1 MSATGFE
8 SQAPT
13 GYDDFESYW
22 AVEYHQGGR
31 QTFEVNLTLSSI
43 PRFVT
48 APDPNRPVEGN
59 RRVDVGH
66 ARGIA
71 EYVRTRANGLIP
83 TIVLRCPSGT
93 LDFVPNPDVLVK
105 GGVRFGTLRIP
116 KSKIQ
121 DLHIVDG
128 QHRVLGLEIAT
139 RDIGDDR
146 LSLKSQ
152 IVDAQDAGN
161 IPVKKELEEQLKVI
175 EEQLA
180 RISRERTTVQIV
192 VVDSIKEFKQIFVD
206 MNDTAKG
213 VKLSQVIEFDSS
225 NPLYGASI
233 KLSTHRLF
241 DGKTEREKNNVGDN
255 SPDLVSLA
263 NLFQFVKAASFGIS
277 GRVSDARMKEISRDV
292 TPLVRVAN
300 GAVDR
305 LIEAFPL
312 LEDLAS
318 GAISPAEARE
328 KSPLARANTM
338 RVLIGADSALR
349 TIGVEAA
356 DIPAFYMQLSNELSG
371 PFTRGNRLFQ
381 ASGSAFPLDAMAPG
395 SRNQNLKDA
404 VNVIVGF
411 CIDPK
416 SAPETWLETGREQL
430 AAAGARV

>member
-1 MSATGFE
+1 MSTTGFE

-31 QTFEVNLTLSSI
+31 QTFEVNLPLSSI

-71 EYVRTRANGLIP
+71 EYVRTRANGIIP

-128 QHRVLGLEIAT
+128 QHRVLGLEIART
-139 RDIGDDR
+139 EIGEDR
-146 LSLKSQ
+146 LNLKSQ

-233 KLSTHRLF
+233 KLSEHRLF
-241 DGKTEREKNNVGDN
+241 AGKTEREKNNVGDN

-277 GRVSDARMKEISRDV
+277 GRISDARMKEISRDV

-300 GAVDR
+300 AAVDR

-312 LEDLAS
+312 L
-318 GAISPAEARE
+318 
-328 KSPLARANTM
+328 
-338 RVLIGADSALR
+338 
-349 TIGVEAA
+349 
-356 DIPAFYMQLSNELSG
+356 
-371 PFTRGNRLFQ
+371 
-381 ASGSAFPLDAMAPG
+381 
-395 SRNQNLKDA
+395 
-404 VNVIVGF
+404 
-411 CIDPK
+411 
-416 SAPETWLETGREQL
+416 
-430 AAAGARV
+430 

>member
-1 MSATGFE
+1 MSAAGFE
-8 SQAPT
+8 NMAPT

-48 APDPNRPVEGN
+48 APDPNRPIEGN
-59 RRVDVGH
+59 RRVDVRH

-93 LDFVPNPDVLVK
+93 LDFVANPEVRAG
-105 GGVRFGTLRIP
+105 GGVRFGALRIP

-128 QHRVLGLEIAT
+128 QHRILGLEIAT
-139 RDIGDDR
+139 RELGEER

-152 IVDAQDAGN
+152 IVDAQEAGN
-161 IPVKKELEEQLKVI
+161 VPVKKELEEQLAII
-175 EEQLA
+175 EDQLS
-180 RISRERTTVQIV
+180 RISRERVTVQIV

-225 NPLYGASI
+225 NPLYQASI
-233 KLSTHRLF
+233 KLSEHRLF
-241 DGKTEREKNNVGDN
+241 AGRTEREKNTVGDN

-263 NLFQFVKAASFGIS
+263 NLFQFVRAASFGIS
-277 GRVSDARMKEISRDV
+277 GRISDARMKEISRDV
-292 TPLVRVAN
+292 TPLVRVAH
-300 GAVDR
+300 ASVDR
-305 LIEAFPL
+305 LIEAFPM
-312 LEDLAS
+312 LEDIAT
-318 GAISPAEARE
+318 GGVSPAEARE
-328 KSPLARANTM
+328 ESPLARANTM
-338 RVLIGADSALR
+338 RVLIGADSALM
-349 TIGVEAA
+349 TIGVDAA
-356 DIPAFYMQLSNELSG
+356 DIPAFYMQLSEELSG
-371 PFTRGNRLFQ
+371 PFTRSNRLHQ

-416 SAPETWLETGREQL
+416 SAPSTWLETGREQI
-430 AAAGARV
+430 AAAGARA